1 MKMKKL
7 FLISALLFVNNLF
20 AQQVK
25 FPLTPD
31 VIYGQLFID
40 VQLQKT
46 LTDGKTFVDCTPKR
60 AVDSILNDYKI
71 FKNDNLDLKKF
82 VLQNFNLPDNPTI
95 KNIKLE
101 NNPAKHIRNLWAVLK
116 RKADDNHSVNQSL
129 LPLPYPY
136 IVPGGR
142 FREIY
147 YWDSYFTMLGLKES
161 GEIKLM
167 ENMVNNFAY
176 LIKTYG
182 HIPNGNRTYYL
193 SRSQPPFFCLMV
205 SLLASVKGNGVYKT
219 YLPVMLKEYNY
230 WMQGSKNLQL
240 NEANKYVVKMPN
252 GIILNRYWDT
262 QQSPRPESYKE
273 DFETA
278 EANALELA
286 MRIKVASPEALQ
298 KILNNNK
305 ANTYRN
311 LRAGACSGWDYSS
324 RWFTNNYNINT
335 IQTTLIIPIDLN
347 CLIYGM
353 EKTIAK
359 AYSKV
364 HKTSKAKFFLAKAD
378 NRKQAILKY
387 CWNTKKG
394 NFYDY
399 NFVTKQQTD
408 NITAASLYP
417 LFVKLATT
425 KQANLVAKA
434 TRKLLLKPGGLATTT
449 YNTGQ
454 QWDAPNG
461 WAPLQWIAVT
471 GLNNYKQTTLATL
484 IAKRWLTL
492 NDKVYKKTGKMME
505 KYNVEDIT
513 LLAGGGEYPSQD
525 GFGWTNGV
533 YLALH
538 KIYK

>member
-1 MKMKKL
+1 
-7 FLISALLFVNNLF
+7 
-20 AQQVK
+20 
-25 FPLTPD
+25 
-31 VIYGQLFID
+31 
-40 VQLQKT
+40 
-46 LTDGKTFVDCTPKR
+46 
-60 AVDSILNDYKI
+60 
-71 FKNDNLDLKKF
+71 
-82 VLQNFNLPDNPTI
+82 
-95 KNIKLE
+95 
-101 NNPAKHIRNLWAVLK
+101 
-116 RKADDNHSVNQSL
+116 
-129 LPLPYPY
+129 
-136 IVPGGR
+136 
-142 FREIY
+142 
-147 YWDSYFTMLGLKES
+147 
-161 GEIKLM
+161 
-167 ENMVNNFAY
+167 
-176 LIKTYG
+176 
-182 HIPNGNRTYYL
+182 
-193 SRSQPPFFCLMV
+193 
-205 SLLASVKGNGVYKT
+205 
-219 YLPVMLKEYNY
+219 
-230 WMQGSKNLQL
+230 
-240 NEANKYVVKMPN
+240 
-252 GIILNRYWDT
+252 
-262 QQSPRPESYKE
+262 
-273 DFETA
+273 
-278 EANALELA
+278 
-286 MRIKVASPEALQ
+286 
-298 KILNNNK
+298 
-305 ANTYRN
+305 
-311 LRAGACSGWDYSS
+311 
-324 RWFTNNYNINT
+324 
-335 IQTTLIIPIDLN
+335 
-347 CLIYGM
+347 M

-378 NRKQAILKY
+378 DRKQAILKY